1 MIFTFGMIEQREK
14 EGGRRQMAL
23 GERLKE
29 SRVSKGYSQGNVA
42 DHLHI
47 SRQSISKWENGNSYP
62 DLDNLVKLSTYYE
75 VSIDELLKENQELKK
90 KLKENKGKIE
100 ENVQKLAF
108 IRGSSEKD
116 EGLLLL
122 IIAFIGSLIPP
133 IGLIIAPIIIKK
145 NKKTNTLYKFVYL
158 ACVCCMLV
166 NVYAL
171 YFTVGNYLGWGT
183 TTVELVD

>member
-1 MIFTFGMIEQREK
+1 MMFTFGMIEQRRT
-14 EGGRRQMAL
+14 EGGIIMAL
-23 GERLKE
+23 GERLKA
-29 SRVSKGYSQGNVA
+29 SRVNKGYSQGDVA

-90 KLKENKGKIE
+90 KIEENEVKIE
-100 ENVQKLAF
+100 KNVQKLDF
-108 IRGSSEKD
+108 IRGNTDKD
-116 EGLLLL
+116 EGLILL
-122 IIAFIGSLIPP
+122 ILAFIGSLIPP
-133 IGLIIAPIIIKK
+133 LGLILAPIIIKR

-158 ACVCCMLV
+158 ACVCCIIM
-166 NVYAL
+166 NAYAL
-171 YFTVGNYLGWGT
+171 YFTIGNYLGWGT

>member
-1 MIFTFGMIEQREK
+1 
-14 EGGRRQMAL
+14 MAL

-29 SRVSKGYSQGNVA
+29 SRVNKGYSQGNVA

-90 KLKENKGKIE
+90 KIEENKGKIE

-116 EGLLLL
+116 EGLILLVLSFLGFL
-122 IIAFIGSLIPP
+122 ITPL
-133 IGLIIAPIIIKK
+133 GLITSPILIFR
-145 NKKTNTLYKFVYL
+145 NKKTNTLHKFIYV
-158 ACVCCMLV
+158 ACICCIAYNL
-166 NVYAL
+166 
-171 YFTVGNYLGWGT
+171 FTGYGILSDIFSWGT
-183 TTVELVD
+183 TTVEYLG

>member
-1 MIFTFGMIEQREK
+1 
-14 EGGRRQMAL
+14 MAL
-23 GERLKE
+23 GERLKK
-29 SRVSKGYSQGNVA
+29 SRMNKGYSQGDVA
-42 DHLHI
+42 AHLTI

-62 DLDNLVKLSTYYE
+62 DLDNLVKLSAYYE
-75 VSIDELLKENQELKK
+75 VSIDDLLKENQELKK
-90 KLKENKGKIE
+90 KTEEKG
-100 ENVQKLAF
+100 QKLNF
-108 IRGSSEKD
+108 IHGNNEKD

-133 IGLIIAPIIIKK
+133 IGLILVPVIIKR
-145 NKKTNTLYKFVYL
+145 NKKTNSLYKFVYL
-158 ACVCCMLV
+158 ACACCILV

>member
-1 MIFTFGMIEQREK
+1 
-14 EGGRRQMAL
+14 MAL
-23 GERLKE
+23 GERLKK
-29 SRVSKGYSQGNVA
+29 SRMNKGYSQGDVA
-42 DHLHI
+42 AHLTI

-75 VSIDELLKENQELKK
+75 VSIDDLLKENQKLKK
-90 KLKENKGKIE
+90 KTE
-100 ENVQKLAF
+100 ENGQKLNF
-108 IRGSSEKD
+108 IHGNNEKD

-122 IIAFIGSLIPP
+122 IIASIGSLIPP
-133 IGLIIAPIIIKK
+133 IGLILAPVIIKR
-145 NKKTNTLYKFVYL
+145 NKKTNSLHKFVYL
-158 ACVCCMLV
+158 ACACCILV

>member
-1 MIFTFGMIEQREK
+1 
-14 EGGRRQMAL
+14 MAL

-29 SRVSKGYSQGNVA
+29 SRVNKGYSQGDVA
-42 DHLHI
+42 DLLHI

-75 VSIDELLKENQELKK
+75 VSIDELLKENQEFKK
-90 KLKENKGKIE
+90 RIAENEVKIE
-100 ENVQKLAF
+100 ENFQKLDF
-108 IRGSSEKD
+108 IRGNSEKD

-122 IIAFIGSLIPP
+122 ILAFIGSLIPP
-133 IGLIIAPIIIKK
+133 IGLFLAPIIMKR
-145 NKKTNTLYKFVYL
+145 NKKTNTLYKFVYF
-158 ACVCCMLV
+158 ACVCCIFV
-166 NVYAL
+166 NVYSL